1 MRTTVLATDVIY
13 LVTKMI
19 WSYKSGQITLQRR
32 DERKEKF
39 LYNKF
44 ETLNDENAVTLKH
57 DLSMLVH

>member
-1 MRTTVLATDVIY
+1 MRTTVLASDVIN

-44 ETLNDENAVTLKH
+44 ETLDDENAVILKH
-57 DLSMLVH
+57 DLSMIVH